1 MKNIG
6 NEFNSRYVRDKEKFL
21 PHMEDPIKIK
31 SIIKGLFN
39 ADGNK
44 SNWSKNIGTTSSYV
58 AEWLVNHGS
67 LAGYTLYIG
76 DVTKLDNIH
85 WKPLYR
91 VRIKANNSIIVNDTR
106 KPDSKVVIINVD
118 NLPVYCV
125 QVSTGIIIVR
135 GKNKIPSLC
144 GNCAMIEHAVFSADI
159 VCDRGISHEIVRHRL
174 FSFAQSSTR
183 YCNYSKGK
191 FGSEITVIKPSG
203 LKSPEDS
210 DVAQDLNLY
219 LANKA
224 WEFAMR
230 QSENAYMEL
239 LESGMSTDIARSVL
253 PTCLAT
259 EIFVTGNVR
268 EWQHFFKLRT
278 DSHAH
283 PDMQII
289 AKDLLGQCQ
298 ESIPI
303 LFDDFR

>member
-1 MKNIG
+1 MNIIEPSARLLLDISG
-6 NEFNSRYVRDKEKFL
+6 IAMLEKIERAARLCYKSEDKIQEGSAEKLVRGL
-21 PHMEDPIKIK
+21 IK
-31 SIIKGLFN
+31 SG
-39 ADGNK
+39 
-44 SNWSKNIGTTSSYV
+44 
-58 AEWLVNHGS
+58 HG
-67 LAGYTLYIG
+67 
-76 DVTKLDNIH
+76 
-85 WKPLYR
+85 
-91 VRIKANNSIIVNDTR
+91 
-106 KPDSKVVIINVD
+106 
-118 NLPVYCV
+118 
-125 QVSTGIIIVR
+125 
-135 GKNKIPSLC
+135 
-144 GNCAMIEHAVFSADI
+144 AMIEHTVFSADI
-159 VCDRGISHEIVRHRL
+159 VCDRGVSHEIVRHRL
-174 FSFAQSSTR
+174 FSFAQTSSR

-191 FGSEITVIKPSG
+191 FGGEITVIKPSG
-203 LKSPEDS
+203 LKSPEGS

-239 LESGMSTDIARSVL
+239 IENGMGTDVARSVL
-253 PTCLAT
+253 PTCTAT

-303 LFDDFR
+303 LFDDFIDFR